1 MTGCLQSGKPL
12 CWWRLSNHRC
22 VLSTGLIQM
31 EVVKVKTLKCL
42 METPPRGLCWGV
54 CSANDYVPVFES
66 SSNTL
71 TVQIVTDSARIPR
84 SVFIF
89 YYFFSSGT
97 CKSACRHPL
106 CTRPAR
112 AAVTPPS
119 LGRWDLE
126 SVCFSRDRHLLK
138 QWRFITNAHESHPE
152 SLGIGFLGPT
162 KRFGFSIW
170 GGAHEFAF
178 LTSSQVRQ
186 MGGAE
191 HLATGWRL
199 LC

>member
-1 MTGCLQSGKPL
+1 M
-12 CWWRLSNHRC
+12 
-22 VLSTGLIQM
+22 
-31 EVVKVKTLKCL
+31 
-42 METPPRGLCWGV
+42 
-54 CSANDYVPVFES
+54 S
-66 SSNTL
+66 SSSTTSSLLAPASPPVDTL
-71 TVQIVTDSARIPR
+71 CAHGLHAQQL
-84 SVFIF
+84 
-89 YYFFSSGT
+89 
-97 CKSACRHPL
+97 HPH
-106 CTRPAR
+106 C
-112 AAVTPPS
+112 

-162 KRFGFSIW
+162 ERFGFGIW

-199 LC
+199 LY